1 MAELLI
7 EFEGQQKEATDACAT
22 YQQEKA
28 KRLVLEKRCADMEL
42 VNDSLRQENLVSVV
56 PNAFSHAPPCFG
68 QCTVCIFSNY
78 MLVCMVCCT
87 C

>member
-1 MAELLI
+1 MEENDKLKKNLDQELKRMAELLI

-56 PNAFSHAPPCFG
+56 PNAF
-68 QCTVCIFSNY
+68 
-78 MLVCMVCCT
+78 
-87 C
+87 